1 MGRGGAT
8 ATVVAPH
15 VSESGSRRFAGR
27 PDAGAAAKL
36 PPALWEAACVIAEIL
51 LDHRQRTLAAE
62 VSADAQGD
70 AEADTT

>member
-1 MGRGGAT
+1 VGSGGAT

-15 VSESGSRRFAGR
+15 ASESGPRRGAGR

-51 LDHRQRTLAAE
+51 LDQRQRALD
-62 VSADAQGD
+62 ADAQAD